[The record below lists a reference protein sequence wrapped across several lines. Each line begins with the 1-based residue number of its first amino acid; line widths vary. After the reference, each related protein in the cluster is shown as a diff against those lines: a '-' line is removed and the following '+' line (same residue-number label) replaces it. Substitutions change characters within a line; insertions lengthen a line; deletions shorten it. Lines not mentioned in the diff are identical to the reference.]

1 MEGPLISEPLKV
13 MLLGSNGFLGSGLA
27 FHMST
32 DDSLSLARVSTSG
45 GAPIQI
51 ESYSYSAVARV
62 VDLLEPDIVINCVG
76 VVGHKE
82 VESDPLSADKVNVQF
97 PKILAQLTRLRDIT
111 LLHFSTD
118 SVYSGIPEE
127 APFSES
133 SPTQPFSLYGVQ
145 KLASEAAVLDE
156 NPRAVVM
163 RINFFGWS
171 QSGAKGILDHFIS
184 HAISG
189 TQPVGFS
196 DYFATSLY
204 VGELSRAVVAA
215 SRADISGVFNVGS
228 PDSHSKLRF
237 GQEVFFQLGL
247 DAKQVIRGNPSIWG
261 VEGVTSRDLSMSSQL
276 ITSTLDIAFL
286 TQLQGID
293 LALNDAREFLCFLR
307 GSGHEVRLKAL
318 EGFGR

>member
-1 MEGPLISEPLKV
+1 MEGPPISVPLKV
-13 MLLGSNGFLGSGLA
+13 MLLGSSGLLGNGLA

-32 DDSLSLARVSTSG
+32 DDSLSLASVSTSG

-51 ESYSYSAVARV
+51 ESYSHSAVARV

-76 VVGHKE
+76 VVGHEK
-82 VESDPLSADKVNVQF
+82 VESDPVTADKVNVQF
-97 PKILAQLTRLRDIT
+97 PKMLAQLTRQRGIT

-118 SVYSGIPEE
+118 SVYSGSPEQ

-156 NPRAVVM
+156 NLRAVVM

-171 QSGAKGILDHFIS
+171 QSGAKGMLDHFVS

-228 PDSHSKLRF
+228 PDSQSKLKF
-237 GQEVFFQLGL
+237 GREVFSQLGL
-247 DAKQVIRGNPSIWG
+247 DAKRVIPGNPSIWG
-261 VEGVTSRDLSMSSQL
+261 VEGVTSRDLSMSSEL
-276 ITSTLDIAFL
+276 ITSTLDIAFR
-286 TQLQGID
+286 TQLEGIE
-293 LALNDAREFLCFLR
+293 LALNDAYEFLRFSR
-307 GSGHEVRLKAL
+307 TSGQEIRLDAL